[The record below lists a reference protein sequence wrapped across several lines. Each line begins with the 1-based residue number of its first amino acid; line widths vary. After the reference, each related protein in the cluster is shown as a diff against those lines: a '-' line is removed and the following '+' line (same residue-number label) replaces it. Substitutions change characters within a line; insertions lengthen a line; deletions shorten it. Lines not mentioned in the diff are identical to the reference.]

1 MDLTSPLTRTAAGL
15 ARRTLVPPLIVLD
28 RHVVV
33 PVLGDRSTA
42 HRLLAAMT
50 GATAAVTSHPT
61 AAPAAR
67 GSESPPSSAQ
77 PAEDEPAED
86 ASATED
92 EPAEDE
98 PAEDASATDD
108 ELAEDEP
115 AEDASATEAA
125 DESGSAESDE
135 SASAPGDSAGD
146 AQSGGVL
153 TSDEQERIEELT
165 EQLLEEQRNEQFVG
179 ELADDELRRA
189 QAQVRA
195 KQIIE
200 QEDAAGTGSDG
211 S

>member
-42 HRLLAAMT
+42 HRLLAAVT

-61 AAPAAR
+61 AAPNAR
-67 GSESPPSSAQ
+67 GPQGPSASEH
-77 PAEDEPAED
+77 PAEDDATGDDATGDETTEAATTED
-86 ASATED
+86 AATED
-92 EPAEDE
+92 ETTEDE
-98 PAEDASATDD
+98 TTEDETTEDETTEDDTTASESESAATD
-108 ELAEDEP
+108 
-115 AEDASATEAA
+115 
-125 DESGSAESDE
+125 G
-135 SASAPGDSAGD
+135 SAGD
-146 AQSGGVL
+146 ADAPESL
-153 TSDEQERIEELT
+153 TSNEQERIEELT
-165 EQLLEEQRNEQFVG
+165 EQLLEEESTGSFVG

-195 KQIIE
+195 KQLVEE
-200 QEDAAGTGSDG
+200 QDAGSTGSDG